1 MHFHKKLGF
10 FHKLDNLILKKS
22 ILILLAQNFS
32 LQNEVA
38 INLKF

>member
-22 ILILLAQNFS
+22 ILILLAQKKI
-32 LQNEVA
+32 LQNEIV
-38 INLKF
+38 INLKS